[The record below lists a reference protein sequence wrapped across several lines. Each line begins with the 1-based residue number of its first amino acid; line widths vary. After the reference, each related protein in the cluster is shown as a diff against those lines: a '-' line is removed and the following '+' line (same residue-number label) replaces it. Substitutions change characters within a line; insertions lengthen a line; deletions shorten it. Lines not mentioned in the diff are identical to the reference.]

1 MLTYIK
7 NLYTKIFG
15 VDKTITQ
22 GLTELDY
29 IPLSEI
35 KQTQKKKNAKQF
47 PEVKA
52 SEPFVKTRTR
62 KPKTVKDWE
71 DNFDLGGNE

>member
-7 NLYTKIFG
+7 NLYTKFFKREEPI
-15 VDKTITQ
+15 VQ

-35 KQTQKKKNAKQF
+35 KQVKKKKNPKQF
-47 PEVKA
+47 PEVKS
-52 SEPFVKTRTR
+52 SEPFVKTR
-62 KPKTVKDWE
+62 KHKQNTVKDLE
-71 DNFDLGGNE
+71 NEIY

>member
-7 NLYTKIFG
+7 NLYSKFFG
-15 VDKTITQ
+15 VDEPVTQ

-35 KQTQKKKNAKQF
+35 KQIQKKKNPKQF
-47 PEVKA
+47 PEIVTT
-52 SEPFVKTRTR
+52 EPFVKTRKR
-62 KPKTVKDWE
+62 KPKTVKEWE
-71 DNFDLGGNE
+71 EEIDLGGHE